1 MFARSCRTFPQT
13 IDQEE
18 IMRSKAFCLA
28 AFFAVGISSTCWAQG
43 LNATQKFT
51 DSEVVFDIR
60 GPYSNLTLT
69 ISGPNGLHAS
79 AHHRTGSPV
88 IDLRKLGTID
98 DGDYLYQLTAATDEK
113 IPVRTALDNG
123 RDGGPTTSIFK
134 SVSTSGQFQ
143 VKGGTIVKVDPS
155 AREPVKRQK

>member
-1 MFARSCRTFPQT
+1 
-13 IDQEE
+13 
-18 IMRSKAFCLA
+18 MRSKAFCLA
-28 AFFAVGISSTCWAQG
+28 ACLAVGISGTCWAQG
-43 LNATQKFT
+43 LNATQTFT
-51 DSEVVFDIR
+51 DSEVVFDIT

-88 IDLRKLGTID
+88 IDLRKLGTVD

-113 IPVRTALDNG
+113 IPVRTGLDNG

-134 SVSTSGQFQ
+134 SASTSGQFQ
-143 VKGGTIVKVDPS
+143 VKGGTIVKNDPS
-155 AREPVKRQK
+155 VREETKRQK